1 MPPRTPWQRRRFP
14 LRFSDIP
21 VFGVTIFNQGNS
33 YTTGE
38 LGYYV
43 RRLALKGVIAFAVS
57 SSPPAVA
64 GAPGGKIIFGTNP
77 MAFAAPLADVNAPLV
92 FDQASSATAFI
103 NLVKAAEEGR
113 EIPLGWAIDE
123 TGNVT
128 NDAKAGLRGAL
139 LAFGGAKGANVA
151 LMVECLAAGLSGA
164 SWSLD
169 MPDLDGD
176 QVIDAAMTIITIM
189 PTVIDEGF
197 STRLSEHLDRLA
209 ERGAYVPG
217 HRSVQDCISE
227 EKPISIDTAVP
238 EKIRRYL

>member
-103 NLVKAAEEGR
+103 NLVKAAE
-113 EIPLGWAIDE
+113 
-123 TGNVT
+123 
-128 NDAKAGLRGAL
+128 
-139 LAFGGAKGANVA
+139 
-151 LMVECLAAGLSGA
+151 
-164 SWSLD
+164 
-169 MPDLDGD
+169 
-176 QVIDAAMTIITIM
+176 
-189 PTVIDEGF
+189 
-197 STRLSEHLDRLA
+197 
-209 ERGAYVPG
+209 
-217 HRSVQDCISE
+217 
-227 EKPISIDTAVP
+227 
-238 EKIRRYL
+238 